1 MLQSHQST
9 PIREMVI
16 FSGSMPDRHLMVDIE
31 TLDIQPSAAI
41 LQIGAVVFDP
51 RGEDYQETFSLTID
65 EKSNRF
71 HGRTVSDA
79 TLEWWSQQPSEA
91 RRRVF
96 GGPHT
101 ELSDAMRSFT
111 GWINALAPTCTRIWA
126 QDPDFDVAILAH
138 CCRMLDIIWPFKFW
152 ETRSCRTVKEL
163 AYPEG
168 NFPGIAMDG
177 FKHEALADAKVQVI
191 AVQHSYHVLKA

>member
-1 MLQSHQST
+1 
-9 PIREMVI
+9 
-16 FSGSMPDRHLMVDIE
+16 MPDRHCMVDIE
-31 TLDIQPSAAI
+31 TLDTQISAAI
-41 LQIGAVVFDP
+41 VSIGAVVFDP

-65 EKSNRF
+65 EKSNRW

-79 TLEWWSQQPSEA
+79 TLEWWAQQPSEA
-91 RRRVF
+91 RERTF

-101 ELSDAMRSFT
+101 ELSTAMRSFT
-111 GWINALAPTCTRIWA
+111 GWLNALSPTCTRIWA

-152 ETRSCRTVKEL
+152 ESRSCRTAKEL

-168 NFPGIAMDG
+168 NFPPVAMNG
-177 FKHEALADAKVQVI
+177 YKHDALADAKAQVI
-191 AVQHSYHVLKA
+191 AVQHSFYVLDA